1 MELRKE
7 NFNLTPKEIEVLKL
21 IVKGLNNSEIAN
33 ELVLSLSTVKFHIE
47 NIFTKL
53 NTTNRTRAD
62 VIAVKTGIE

>member
-47 NIFTKL
+47 NIFSQ
-53 NTTNRTRAD
+53 N
-62 VIAVKTGIE
+62 